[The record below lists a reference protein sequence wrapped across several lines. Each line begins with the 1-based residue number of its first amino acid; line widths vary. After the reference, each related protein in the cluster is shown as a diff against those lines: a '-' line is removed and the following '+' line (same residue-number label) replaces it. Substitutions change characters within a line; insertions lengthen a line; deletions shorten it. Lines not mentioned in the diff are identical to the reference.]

1 MKRISSIDILR
12 GIVMIIMAL
21 DHTRDLMHTSSLTQ
35 NPLDLTTTTPLLF
48 FTRWITHLCAPT
60 FVFLSGTSA
69 WLSFKNKNNFAE
81 SRNFLLTR
89 GLWLIVL
96 EFTLVNFGLWFDL
109 HFGTFIFDVIAT
121 IGFGFIVLA
130 LLLKASPKTIGIIG
144 LVIICCHNLIQLL
157 PMINGPLIK
166 IPALFFVPG
175 ALSISSSTTFV
186 MAYPPIPWLG
196 VMLLGFALGRLF
208 EISQLKRKKIFLK
221 IGTGALMLFVIIR
234 FINLYGDSFRW
245 TAQKNGLYTFLSFIN
260 ITKYPPSLIFCLV
273 TLGIMFIILSFIEGI
288 KNKYTDIAIVFGRT
302 PLFYFVVHWYII
314 HPLMFVM
321 VFLQGFK
328 RSDLIFGFNFGRP
341 KTGSGVEL
349 WAIYLIWIGVVIM
362 MYPLCKWYG
371 KYKEKHTEKKWLR
384 YL

>member
-1 MKRISSIDILR
+1 
-12 GIVMIIMAL
+12 
-21 DHTRDLMHTSSLTQ
+21 
-35 NPLDLTTTTPLLF
+35 
-48 FTRWITHLCAPT
+48 
-60 FVFLSGTSA
+60 
-69 WLSFKNKNNFAE
+69 
-81 SRNFLLTR
+81 
-89 GLWLIVL
+89 
-96 EFTLVNFGLWFDL
+96 
-109 HFGTFIFDVIAT
+109 
-121 IGFGFIVLA
+121 
-130 LLLKASPKTIGIIG
+130 
-144 LVIICCHNLIQLL
+144 
-157 PMINGPLIK
+157 
-166 IPALFFVPG
+166 
-175 ALSISSSTTFV
+175 

-196 VMLLGFALGRLF
+196 IMLLGFAAGRLF
-208 EISQLKRKKIFLK
+208 EIAQPKRKRIFLK